1 MAKDTIAVRLSP
13 QAIAMIDAL
22 VPLGLFGTSRG
33 EVARSLI
40 LDQLKKLAAE
50 KIVDIKPTDQPP
62 TTT

>member
-1 MAKDTIAVRLSP
+1 
-13 QAIAMIDAL
+13 MIDAL